1 MVYDINHVNRIV
13 KINETESSKE
23 DYSDFDGED
32 KPKSNCAIF
41 GIFSHPQ
48 AAVVTYYGL
57 HSQQHRGQEAS
68 GICTS
73 ERLSDKKYSFN
84 IHKGH
89 GIALNVFAGKN
100 ILNNVLKGTA
110 AIGHNRY
117 STTGASDSRSN
128 IQPFKVNFKEGHLA
142 LSHNGNFT
150 NTKELRE
157 KLQNEGTLF
166 QTSTDSEIFLHLIA
180 RSRETEMIDKI
191 LDASRQVRGAYSIV
205 LLTDDKLFAIR
216 DPYAVRPLSMG
227 KLGDSFVFASETCA
241 FDINNAEYIRD
252 LKAGEIVQIDD
263 EVIKSGKE
271 KSYFIDKRPETKHCI
286 FEYIYFSRP
295 DSTIFGN
302 TVDKI
307 RRKLG
312 KNLSIE
318 KPAPKANIKDK
329 KVVVIS
335 VPDSSNTAALGYVTE
350 TIKTNP
356 YVKLELGLIRSHYI
370 GRTFIQ
376 PGQDNREIRVKA
388 KFNTVKSVL
397 KNRIVVIVDDS
408 IVRGTTAKLLVKL
421 VKEAGPK
428 EIHLRITSPPIIS
441 PCHYGMDFPS
451 RNELVANQCNDDM
464 EKIRQFLD
472 VDSVEYLS
480 IEKMHHSVPQGTNIF
495 GEKIGYCD
503 ACFSGNYP
511 IPIEEIE
518 KTEFEG

>member
-1 MVYDINHVNRIV
+1 MGNTN
-13 KINETESSKE
+13 NTELKQIF
-23 DYSDFDGED
+23 DKPLHNDDFDGDD
-32 KPKSNCAIF
+32 KPKSNCAVF
-41 GIFSHPQ
+41 GIYNHPQ
-48 AAVVTYYGL
+48 AAVMTYYGL

-73 ERLSDKKYSFN
+73 ELLTGNNKYRFN

-89 GIALNVFAGKN
+89 GIALNVFSNKDV
-100 ILNNVLKGTA
+100 LTNVLKGSS

-128 IQPFKVNFKEGHLA
+128 IQPFKVNFKDGHLA

-150 NTKELRE
+150 NTKELRDR
-157 KLQNEGTLF
+157 LQDEGTIF

-180 RSRETEMIDKI
+180 RSKEKELIDKI
-191 LDASRQVRGAYSIV
+191 LDACKQIRGAYSIV
-205 LLTDDKLFAIR
+205 LLSDDKLFAIR
-216 DPYAVRPLSMG
+216 DPYAVRPLSLG

-241 FDINNAEYIRD
+241 FDIINAEYVRD
-252 LKAGEIVQIDD
+252 LKAGEVIQIDD
-263 EVIKSGKE
+263 QTIKSGNE
-271 KSYFIDKRPETKHCI
+271 KSFFIDKKTETKHCI
-286 FEYIYFSRP
+286 FEYVYFSRP

-302 TVDKI
+302 TVDKV

-312 KNLSIE
+312 KNLAIE
-318 KPAPKANIKDK
+318 KPAPKANVEDK

-335 VPDSSNTAALGYVTE
+335 VPDSSNTATLGYLTE

-397 KNRIVVIVDDS
+397 KDRIVVIVDDS

-421 VKEAGPK
+421 VREAGPK

-441 PCHYGMDFPS
+441 PCYYGMDFPS
-451 RNELVANQCNDDM
+451 KEELIANNCSNDI
-464 EKIRQFLD
+464 EKIREYLE

-480 IEKMHHSVPQGTNIF
+480 LEQLHDSVPQGVNSA

-518 KTEFEG
+518 KAEFEG

>member
-1 MVYDINHVNRIV
+1 MEEKKGLLNAELDPQ
-13 KINETESSKE
+13 
-23 DYSDFDGED
+23 DFDGED
-32 KPKSNCAIF
+32 KPHSNCAIF
-41 GIFSHPQ
+41 GIYDHPQ
-48 AAVVTYYGL
+48 AAVLTYYGL

-73 ERLSDKKYSFN
+73 EKLQNNKYRFN

-89 GIALNVFAGKN
+89 GIALNVFANKN
-100 ILNNVLKGTA
+100 ILGNMLKGNS

-117 STTGASDSRSN
+117 STTGGSDSRSN
-128 IQPFKVNFKEGHLA
+128 IQPFKVNFKEGHMA

-150 NTKELRE
+150 NTKQLRYR
-157 KLQNEGTLF
+157 LQEEGTIF

-180 RSRETEMIDKI
+180 KSKEKELIDKI
-191 LDASRQVRGAYSIV
+191 LEAARTVTGAYSII

-216 DPYAVRPLSMG
+216 DPYAVRPLSMAKHG
-227 KLGDSFVFASETCA
+227 NSFVFASETCA
-241 FDINNAEYIRD
+241 FDIINAEYVRD
-252 LKAGEIVQIDD
+252 LKAGEIIQIDE
-263 EVIKSGKE
+263 EVIRTGE
-271 KSYFIDKRPETKHCI
+271 IKSYSIEKKPETKHCI

-302 TVDKI
+302 TVDKV

-318 KPAPKANIKDK
+318 KPAPKANIEDK

-350 TIKTNP
+350 TIKKNP

-376 PGQDNREIRVKA
+376 PGQDNREIKVKS

-397 KNRIVVIVDDS
+397 KGRIVVIVDDS
-408 IVRGTTAKLLVKL
+408 IVRGTTAKQLVKL

-441 PCHYGMDFPS
+441 PCYYGMDFPS
-451 RNELVANQCNDDM
+451 KEELIANQCEQDL
-464 EKIRQFLD
+464 EKIREYLD

-480 IEKMHHSVPQGTNIF
+480 IKKTHESVPQGVNKN
-495 GEKIGYCD
+495 GENIGYCD

-511 IPIEEIE
+511 IPIEEID
-518 KTEFEG
+518 KNEFEG

>member
-1 MVYDINHVNRIV
+1 LEEKKGLLNAELDPQ
-13 KINETESSKE
+13 
-23 DYSDFDGED
+23 DFDGED
-32 KPKSNCAIF
+32 KPHSNCAIF
-41 GIFSHPQ
+41 GIYDHPQ
-48 AAVVTYYGL
+48 AAVLTYYGL

-73 ERLSDKKYSFN
+73 EKLQNNKYRFN

-89 GIALNVFAGKN
+89 GIALNVFANKN
-100 ILNNVLKGTA
+100 ILGNMLKGNS

-117 STTGASDSRSN
+117 STTGGSDSRSN
-128 IQPFKVNFKEGHLA
+128 IQPFKVNFKEGHMA

-150 NTKELRE
+150 NTKQLRYR
-157 KLQNEGTLF
+157 LQEEGTIF

-180 RSRETEMIDKI
+180 KSKEKELIDKI
-191 LDASRQVRGAYSIV
+191 LEAARTVTGAYSIV

-216 DPYAVRPLSMG
+216 DPYAVRPLSMA
-227 KLGDSFVFASETCA
+227 KLGSSFVFASETCA
-241 FDINNAEYIRD
+241 FDINNAEYVRD
-252 LKAGEIVQIDD
+252 LKAGEVIQIDE
-263 EVIKSGKE
+263 EVIKTGE
-271 KSYFIDKRPETKHCI
+271 VKSFFIDKKLETKHCI

-302 TVDKI
+302 TVDKV

-318 KPAPKANIKDK
+318 KPAPKANIEDK

-350 TIKTNP
+350 TIKKNP

-376 PGQDNREIRVKA
+376 PGQDNREIKVKS

-397 KNRIVVIVDDS
+397 KGRIVVIVDDS
-408 IVRGTTAKLLVKL
+408 IVRGTTAKQLVKL

-441 PCHYGMDFPS
+441 PCYYGMDFPS
-451 RNELVANQCNDDM
+451 KEELIANQCEQDL
-464 EKIRQFLD
+464 EKIREYLD

-480 IEKMHHSVPQGTNIF
+480 IKKTHESVPQGVNKN
-495 GEKIGYCD
+495 GENIGYCD

-511 IPIEEIE
+511 IPIEEID
-518 KTEFEG
+518 KNEFEG

>member
-1 MVYDINHVNRIV
+1 MKNI
-13 KINETESSKE
+13 KINRMPLPEKMNITA
-23 DYSDFDGED
+23 DDFDGED
-32 KPKSNCAIF
+32 KPRSNCAVF

-48 AAVVTYYGL
+48 AAAMTYYGL

-68 GICTS
+68 GICVS
-73 ERLSDKKYSFN
+73 EKLSDNKYRFN

-89 GIALNVFAGKN
+89 GIALNVFSN
-100 ILNNVLKGTA
+100 RNVLTNVLKGTA

-128 IQPFKVNFKEGHLA
+128 IQPFKVNFKQGHLA

-150 NTKELRE
+150 NTKYLRD

-180 RSRETEMIDKI
+180 RSRKNEMIDKI
-191 LDASRQVRGAYSIV
+191 LDAARQVRGAYSIV

-241 FDINNAEYIRD
+241 FDIINAEYARD
-252 LKAGEIVQIDD
+252 LKAGEVIQIDD
-263 EVIKSGKE
+263 EVIKSGE
-271 KSYFIDKRPETKHCI
+271 VKSFFIDKKTENKHCI

-312 KNLSIE
+312 KNLAIE
-318 KPAPKANIKDK
+318 KPAPKADIKDK

-350 TIKTNP
+350 TIKKNP
-356 YVKLELGLIRSHYI
+356 FVKLELGLIRSHYI

-441 PCHYGMDFPS
+441 PCYYGMDFPS
-451 RNELVANQCNDDM
+451 KDELIANQCNDDM
-464 EKIRQFLD
+464 EKIREYLD

-480 IEKMHHSVPQGTNIF
+480 LKKLHDSVPQGMNVF

-503 ACFSGNYP
+503 ACFSRNYP

-518 KTEFEG
+518 KAEFEG

>member
-1 MVYDINHVNRIV
+1 MKDINSIEM
-13 KINETESSKE
+13 INK
-23 DYSDFDGED
+23 DYSDFDGDD

-41 GIFSHPQ
+41 GIYSHPQ
-48 AAVVTYYGL
+48 AAAMTYYGL

-73 ERLSDKKYSFN
+73 EYLAAQKKYRFN

-89 GIALNVFAGKN
+89 GIALDVFSNKN
-100 ILNNVLKGTA
+100 ILANVLKGTA

-117 STTGASDSRSN
+117 STTGGSDSRSN
-128 IQPFKVNFKEGHLA
+128 IQPFKVNFKDGHLA

-157 KLQNEGTLF
+157 KLQDEGTIF
-166 QTSTDSEIFLHLIA
+166 QTSTDSEILLHLIA
-180 RSRETEMIDKI
+180 HSKEKELVDKI
-191 LDASRQVRGAYSIV
+191 LDACRKVRGAYSI
-205 LLTDDKLFAIR
+205 LLISDDKLFAIR
-216 DPYAVRPLSMG
+216 DPYAVRPLSMA
-227 KLGDSFVFASETCA
+227 KLGESFVFASETCA
-241 FDINNAEYIRD
+241 FDIINAEYVRD
-252 LKAGEIVQIDD
+252 LKAGEIVMIDS
-263 EVIKSGKE
+263 EAIATGKE
-271 KSYFIDKRPETKHCI
+271 KSFFIEQKGETKHCI
-286 FEYIYFSRP
+286 FEYVYFSRP

-302 TVDKI
+302 TVDKV

-312 KNLSIE
+312 KNLAIE
-318 KPAPKANIKDK
+318 KPSPKANVEDK

-376 PGQDNREIRVKA
+376 PGQDNREIKVKA

-397 KNRIVVIVDDS
+397 KDRIVVIIDDS

-421 VKEAGPK
+421 VKEAKPK
-428 EIHLRITSPPIIS
+428 EIHLRITSPPIVS
-441 PCHYGMDFPS
+441 PCYYGMDFPS
-451 RNELVANQCNDDM
+451 KNELVANQCSNDL
-464 EKIRQFLD
+464 EKIREYLD

-480 IEKMHHSVPQGTNIF
+480 LEQLHDSVPQGVNEN

-503 ACFSGNYP
+503 ACFSRNYP
-511 IPIEEIE
+511 IQIEEIE
-518 KTEFEG
+518 KNEFEG

>member
-1 MVYDINHVNRIV
+1 MEIKNI
-13 KINETESSKE
+13 SKE
-23 DYSDFDGED
+23 LLNNDPKDFDGED
-32 KPKSNCAIF
+32 KPHSNCAVF
-41 GIFSHPQ
+41 GIYNHPQ
-48 AAVVTYYGL
+48 AAVMTYYGL

-68 GICTS
+68 GICSS
-73 ERLSDKKYSFN
+73 EKLESGKYTFN

-89 GIALNVFAGKN
+89 GIALNVFSNKN
-100 ILNNVLKGTA
+100 TLTNLLKGTA

-117 STTGASDSRSN
+117 STTGGSDSRSN

-180 RSRETEMIDKI
+180 RSREKEYIDKI
-191 LDASRQVRGAYSIV
+191 LDAARQVRGAYSIV

-216 DPYAVRPLSMG
+216 DPYAVRPLSMA

-241 FDINNAEYIRD
+241 YDIINAEYVRD
-252 LKAGEIVQIDD
+252 LKAGEVIQIDE
-263 EVIKSGKE
+263 EVIRTGE
-271 KSYFIDKRPETKHCI
+271 IKSYSIDTKPETKHCI

-302 TVDKI
+302 TVDKV

-318 KPAPKANIKDK
+318 KPAPKANIEDK

-350 TIKTNP
+350 TIKSNP

-376 PGQDNREIRVKA
+376 PGQDNREIKVKA

-397 KNRIVVIVDDS
+397 KDRIVVIVDDS
-408 IVRGTTAKLLVKL
+408 IVRGTTMKQLVKL
-421 VKEAGPK
+421 VKEASPK

-441 PCHYGMDFPS
+441 PCYYGMDFPS
-451 RNELVANQCNDDM
+451 KEELIANQCGEDM
-464 EKIRQFLD
+464 EKIREYLD
-472 VDSVEYLS
+472 VNSVEYLS
-480 IEKMHHSVPQGTNIF
+480 VEKTHESVPQGVNAN

-503 ACFSGNYP
+503 ACFSGKYP
-511 IPIEEIE
+511 IPIEEID
-518 KTEFEG
+518 KNEFDG

>member
-1 MVYDINHVNRIV
+1 MKDISNLEI
-13 KINETESSKE
+13 INK
-23 DYSDFDGED
+23 DHKDFDGDD
-32 KPKSNCAIF
+32 KPHSNCAIL
-41 GIFSHPQ
+41 GIYNHPQ
-48 AAVVTYYGL
+48 AAVMTYYGL

-73 ERLSDKKYSFN
+73 EFIPAKNKYRFN

-89 GIALNVFAGKN
+89 GIALDVFASKN
-100 ILNNVLKGTA
+100 ILTNVLKGTA

-117 STTGASDSRSN
+117 STTGGSDSRSN
-128 IQPFKVNFKEGHLA
+128 IQPFKVNFKDGHLA

-150 NTKELRE
+150 NTRELRDN
-157 KLQNEGTLF
+157 LQDAGTIF
-166 QTSTDSEIFLHLIA
+166 QTSTDSEILLHLIA
-180 RSRETEMIDKI
+180 HSKEKELVDKI
-191 LDASRQVRGAYSIV
+191 LDACRKVRGAYSI
-205 LLTDDKLFAIR
+205 LLISDDKLFAIR
-216 DPYAVRPLSMG
+216 DPYAVRPLSLA

-241 FDINNAEYIRD
+241 FDIINAEYVRD
-252 LKAGEIVQIDD
+252 LKAGEIVMIDP
-263 EVIKSGKE
+263 EVIQTGKE
-271 KSYFIDKRPETKHCI
+271 KSFFIEQKGETKHCI
-286 FEYIYFSRP
+286 FEYVYFSRP

-302 TVDKI
+302 TVDKV

-312 KNLSIE
+312 KNLAIE
-318 KPAPKANIKDK
+318 KPSPKANVEDK

-376 PGQDNREIRVKA
+376 PGQDNREIKVKA

-397 KNRIVVIVDDS
+397 KDRIVVIVDDS

-421 VKEAGPK
+421 VKEAKPK
-428 EIHLRITSPPIIS
+428 EIHLRITSPPIVS
-441 PCHYGMDFPS
+441 PCYYGMDFP
-451 RNELVANQCNDDM
+451 NKDELVANQCNNDL
-464 EKIRQFLD
+464 EKIREYLD

-480 IEKMHHSVPQGTNIF
+480 LEQLHDSVPQGVNLN

-503 ACFSGNYP
+503 ACFSRNYP
-511 IPIEEIE
+511 IPIEEIG
-518 KTEFEG
+518 KNEFEG

>member
-1 MVYDINHVNRIV
+1 MSAELDPQ
-13 KINETESSKE
+13 
-23 DYSDFDGED
+23 DFDGED
-32 KPKSNCAIF
+32 KPHSNCAIF
-41 GIFSHPQ
+41 GIYDHPQ
-48 AAVVTYYGL
+48 AAVLTYYGL

-73 ERLSDKKYSFN
+73 EKLQNNKYRFN

-89 GIALNVFAGKN
+89 GIALNVFANKN
-100 ILNNVLKGTA
+100 ILGNMLKGNS

-117 STTGASDSRSN
+117 STTGGSDSRSN
-128 IQPFKVNFKEGHLA
+128 IQPFKVNFKEGHMA

-150 NTKELRE
+150 NTKELRYR
-157 KLQNEGTLF
+157 LQEEGTIF

-180 RSRETEMIDKI
+180 KSKEKELIDKI
-191 LDASRQVRGAYSIV
+191 LEAARTVTGAYSII

-216 DPYAVRPLSMG
+216 DPYAVRPLSMAKHG
-227 KLGDSFVFASETCA
+227 NSFVFASETCA
-241 FDINNAEYIRD
+241 FDIINAEYVRD
-252 LKAGEIVQIDD
+252 LKAGEIIQIDE
-263 EVIKSGKE
+263 EVIRTGE
-271 KSYFIDKRPETKHCI
+271 IKSYSIEKKPETKHCI

-295 DSTIFGN
+295 DSTIFGH
-302 TVDKI
+302 TVDKV

-312 KNLSIE
+312 KNLSLE
-318 KPAPKANIKDK
+318 KPAPKANIEDK

-350 TIKTNP
+350 TIKKNP

-376 PGQDNREIRVKA
+376 PGQDNREIKVKS

-397 KNRIVVIVDDS
+397 KGRIVVIVDDS
-408 IVRGTTAKLLVKL
+408 IVRGTTAKQLVKL

-441 PCHYGMDFPS
+441 PCYYGMDFPS
-451 RNELVANQCNDDM
+451 KEELIANQCEQDL
-464 EKIRQFLD
+464 EKIREYLD

-480 IEKMHHSVPQGTNIF
+480 IKKTHESVPQGVNKN
-495 GEKIGYCD
+495 GENIGYCD

-511 IPIEEIE
+511 IPIEEID
-518 KTEFEG
+518 KNEFEG

>member
-1 MVYDINHVNRIV
+1 MEEKKGLLNAELDPQ
-13 KINETESSKE
+13 
-23 DYSDFDGED
+23 DFDGED
-32 KPKSNCAIF
+32 KPHSNCAIF
-41 GIFSHPQ
+41 GIYDHPQ
-48 AAVVTYYGL
+48 AAVLTYYGL

-73 ERLSDKKYSFN
+73 EKLQNNKYRFN

-89 GIALNVFAGKN
+89 GIALNVFANKN
-100 ILNNVLKGTA
+100 ILGNMLKGNS

-117 STTGASDSRSN
+117 STTGGSDSRSN
-128 IQPFKVNFKEGHLA
+128 IQPFKVNFKEGHMA

-150 NTKELRE
+150 NTKQLRYR
-157 KLQNEGTLF
+157 LQEEGTIF

-180 RSRETEMIDKI
+180 KSKEKELIDKI
-191 LDASRQVRGAYSIV
+191 LEAARTVTGAYSIV

-216 DPYAVRPLSMG
+216 DPYAVRPLSMA
-227 KLGDSFVFASETCA
+227 KLGSSFVFASETCA
-241 FDINNAEYIRD
+241 FDINNAEYVRD
-252 LKAGEIVQIDD
+252 LKAGEVIQIDE
-263 EVIKSGKE
+263 EVIKTGE
-271 KSYFIDKRPETKHCI
+271 VKSFFIDKKLETKHCI

-302 TVDKI
+302 TVDKV

-318 KPAPKANIKDK
+318 KPAPKANIEDK

-350 TIKTNP
+350 TIKKNP

-376 PGQDNREIRVKA
+376 PGQDNREIKVKS

-397 KNRIVVIVDDS
+397 KGRIVVIVDDS
-408 IVRGTTAKLLVKL
+408 IVRGTTAKQLVKL

-441 PCHYGMDFPS
+441 PCYYGMDFPS
-451 RNELVANQCNDDM
+451 KEELIANQCEQDL
-464 EKIRQFLD
+464 EKIREYLD

-480 IEKMHHSVPQGTNIF
+480 IKKTHESVPQGVNKN
-495 GEKIGYCD
+495 GENIGYCD

-511 IPIEEIE
+511 IPIEEID
-518 KTEFEG
+518 KNEFEG

>member
-1 MVYDINHVNRIV
+1 MEIKDI
-13 KINETESSKE
+13 SKE
-23 DYSDFDGED
+23 ILNNDPKDFDGED
-32 KPKSNCAIF
+32 KPHSNCAVF
-41 GIFSHPQ
+41 GIYNHPQ
-48 AAVVTYYGL
+48 AAVMTYYGL

-68 GICTS
+68 GICS
-73 ERLSDKKYSFN
+73 SAKLESGKYTFN

-89 GIALNVFAGKN
+89 GIALNVFSNKN
-100 ILNNVLKGTA
+100 TLTNHLKGTA

-117 STTGASDSRSN
+117 STTGGSDSRSN

-180 RSRETEMIDKI
+180 RSREKEYIDKI
-191 LDASRQVRGAYSIV
+191 LDAARQVRGAYSIV

-216 DPYAVRPLSMG
+216 DPYAVRPLSMAKMG
-227 KLGDSFVFASETCA
+227 ESYVFASETCA
-241 FDINNAEYIRD
+241 YDIINADYVRD
-252 LKAGEIVQIDD
+252 LKAGEIIQIDE
-263 EVIKSGKE
+263 EVIRTGE
-271 KSYFIDKRPETKHCI
+271 IKSYSIAKKPETKHCI

-302 TVDKI
+302 TVDKV

-318 KPAPKANIKDK
+318 KPAPKANIEDK

-350 TIKTNP
+350 TIKSNP

-376 PGQDNREIRVKA
+376 PGQDNREIKVKA

-397 KNRIVVIVDDS
+397 KDRIVVIVDDS
-408 IVRGTTAKLLVKL
+408 IVRGTTMKQLVKL
-421 VKEAGPK
+421 VKEASPK

-441 PCHYGMDFPS
+441 PCYYGMDFPS
-451 RNELVANQCNDDM
+451 KEELIANQCGQDM
-464 EKIRQFLD
+464 EKIREYLD
-472 VDSVEYLS
+472 VNSVEYLS
-480 IEKMHHSVPQGTNIF
+480 VEKTHESVPQGVNAN
-495 GEKIGYCD
+495 GEKISYCD
-503 ACFSGNYP
+503 ACFTGNYP
-511 IPIEEIE
+511 ILIEEID
-518 KTEFEG
+518 KNEFDG

>member
-1 MVYDINHVNRIV
+1 M
-13 KINETESSKE
+13 TEVAEKLQNF
-23 DYSDFDGED
+23 DDFDGED
-32 KPKSNCAIF
+32 KPKSNCAVF
-41 GIFSHPQ
+41 GIYDNPQ
-48 AAVVTYYGL
+48 AAVLTYYGL

-73 ERLSDKKYSFN
+73 EKISEDKYVFN

-89 GIALNVFAGKN
+89 GIALNVFSGKN
-100 ILNNVLKGTA
+100 VLTNVLKGNS

-150 NTKELRE
+150 NTKELRDR
-157 KLQNEGTLF
+157 LQEEGTLF

-180 RSRETEMIDKI
+180 RSREKEMIDKI
-191 LDASRQVRGAYSIV
+191 LDAARQVRGAYSIV
-205 LLTDDKLFAIR
+205 LLTDDKMFAIR
-216 DPYAVRPLSMG
+216 DPHAVRPLSLG
-227 KLGDSFVFASETCA
+227 KIGDSFVFASETCA
-241 FDINNAEYIRD
+241 FDIINAEYIRD
-252 LKAGEIVQIDD
+252 LKAGEIIQIDA
-263 EVIKSGKE
+263 EVKQTGE
-271 KSYFIDKRPETKHCI
+271 VKSYFIDSKPVTRHCI
-286 FEYIYFSRP
+286 FEYVYFSRP

-318 KPAPKANIKDK
+318 KPAPKANIEDK

-350 TIKTNP
+350 TIKSNP
-356 YVKLELGLIRSHYI
+356 FVKLELGLIRSHYI

-376 PGQDNREIRVKA
+376 PGQDNREIKVKA

-397 KNRIVVIVDDS
+397 KDRIVVIVDDS

-421 VKEAGPK
+421 VKEASPK

-451 RNELVANQCNDDM
+451 KGELIANQCDRDM
-464 EKIRQFLD
+464 EKIRQYLD

-480 IEKMHHSVPQGTNIF
+480 LEQLHNSVPQGTNVF
-495 GEKIGYCD
+495 GESIGYCD

-511 IPIEEIE
+511 IPIEEID

>member
-1 MVYDINHVNRIV
+1 LNINNKLLSNNIQSDPV
-13 KINETESSKE
+13 
-23 DYSDFDGED
+23 DFDGED
-32 KPKSNCAIF
+32 KPHSNCAII
-41 GIFSHPQ
+41 GIYDHPQ
-48 AAVVTYYGL
+48 AAVMTYYGL

-68 GICTS
+68 GICVS
-73 ERLSDKKYSFN
+73 EKLETGRYRFN

-89 GIALNVFAGKN
+89 GIALNVFSNKN
-100 ILNNVLKGTA
+100 TLTNVLKGTA

-117 STTGASDSRSN
+117 STTGGSDSRSN

-150 NTKELRE
+150 NTRELRE
-157 KLQNEGTLF
+157 KLQDEGTLF

-180 RSRETEMIDKI
+180 RSREKEYIDKI
-191 LDASRQVRGAYSIV
+191 LDAARQIRGAYSIV

-216 DPYAVRPLSMG
+216 DPYAVRPLSMA
-227 KLGDSFVFASETCA
+227 KLGNSFVFASETCA
-241 FDINNAEYIRD
+241 YDIINAEYIRD
-252 LKAGEIVQIDD
+252 LKAGEIIQIDE
-263 EVIKSGKE
+263 EVIRTGHVKSF
-271 KSYFIDKRPETKHCI
+271 FIDKKPETKHCI

-302 TVDKI
+302 TVDKV

-350 TIKTNP
+350 TIKSNP

-376 PGQDNREIRVKA
+376 PGQDNREIKVKA

-408 IVRGTTAKLLVKL
+408 IVRGTTMKQLVNL
-421 VKEAGPK
+421 VKEAKPK

-441 PCHYGMDFPS
+441 PCYYGMDFPS
-451 RNELVANQCNDDM
+451 KEELIANQYGQDM
-464 EKIRQFLD
+464 EKIREFLD
-472 VDSVEYLS
+472 VNSVEYLS
-480 IEKMHHSVPQGTNIF
+480 IEKTHESVPQGINAN

-503 ACFSGNYP
+503 ACFSGKYP

-518 KTEFEG
+518 KNEFDG

>member
-1 MVYDINHVNRIV
+1 MEIKDI
-13 KINETESSKE
+13 SKE
-23 DYSDFDGED
+23 ILNNDPKDFDGED
-32 KPKSNCAIF
+32 KPHSNCAVF
-41 GIFSHPQ
+41 GIYNHPQ
-48 AAVVTYYGL
+48 AAVMTYYGL

-68 GICTS
+68 GICS
-73 ERLSDKKYSFN
+73 SAMLESGKYTFN

-89 GIALNVFAGKN
+89 GIALNVFSNKN
-100 ILNNVLKGTA
+100 TLTNHLKGTA

-117 STTGASDSRSN
+117 STTGGSDSRSN

-180 RSRETEMIDKI
+180 RSREKEYIDKI
-191 LDASRQVRGAYSIV
+191 LDAARQVRGAYSIV

-216 DPYAVRPLSMG
+216 DPYAVRPLSMAKMG
-227 KLGDSFVFASETCA
+227 ESYVFASETCA
-241 FDINNAEYIRD
+241 YDIINADYVRD
-252 LKAGEIVQIDD
+252 LKAGEIIQIDE
-263 EVIKSGKE
+263 EVIRTGE
-271 KSYFIDKRPETKHCI
+271 IKSYSIANKPETKHCI

-302 TVDKI
+302 TVDKV

-318 KPAPKANIKDK
+318 KPAPKANIEDK

-350 TIKTNP
+350 TIKSNP

-376 PGQDNREIRVKA
+376 PGQDNREIKVKA

-397 KNRIVVIVDDS
+397 KDRIVVIVDDS
-408 IVRGTTAKLLVKL
+408 IVRGTTMKQLVKL
-421 VKEAGPK
+421 VKEASPK

-441 PCHYGMDFPS
+441 PCYYGMDFPS
-451 RNELVANQCNDDM
+451 KEELIANQCGQDM
-464 EKIRQFLD
+464 EKIREYLD
-472 VDSVEYLS
+472 VNSVEYLS
-480 IEKMHHSVPQGTNIF
+480 VEKTHESVPQGVNAN
-495 GEKIGYCD
+495 GEKISYCD
-503 ACFSGNYP
+503 ACFTGNYP
-511 IPIEEIE
+511 IPIEEID
-518 KTEFEG
+518 KNEFDG